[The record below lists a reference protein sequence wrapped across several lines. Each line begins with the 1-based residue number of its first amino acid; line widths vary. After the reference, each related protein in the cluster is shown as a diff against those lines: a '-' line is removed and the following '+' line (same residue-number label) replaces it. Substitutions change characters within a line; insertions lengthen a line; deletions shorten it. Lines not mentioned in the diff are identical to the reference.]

1 MKKSNMTIGEL
12 LKILKK
18 YPKDYLI
25 SVWGGEGVGGD
36 FAYLQIH
43 KNKKEYNLMIG
54 EIIME
59 EKDR

>member
-1 MKKSNMTIGEL
+1 MKKSNMTIEEL
-12 LKILKK
+12 IKILKK

-25 SVWGGEGVGGD
+25 SVWGGEETEGG

-59 EKDR
+59 EKNI

>member
-1 MKKSNMTIGEL
+1 MKKSNMTIGQL
-12 LKILKK
+12 IKILKS

-25 SVWGGEGVGGD
+25 SVWGGEGANGD

-43 KNKKEYNLMIG
+43 KNKKECDLTIG